1 MTPRD
6 AQPKR
11 LSLRRRTPE
20 PPAVDG
26 LSDNDLVER
35 SRAGEEAAYAEL
47 WRRHSRAGLAVAR
60 SASSS
65 LDPEDLVAEAF
76 TKIFQAVR
84 DGKGPQLG
92 FRPYLFTTIRNL
104 AASWGRD
111 RKESPLED
119 AEAIPDPETT
129 ESTTMHALDRSLT
142 AQAFR
147 SLPDRWQ
154 EVLWY
159 CDIEQLGPAEVAPLL
174 GLSANGVSALAYRA
188 REGLRQAWIQVH
200 LQSLDA
206 ESECRWVTDR
216 MGTYT
221 RGKLATRETVR
232 FERHLFE
239 CARCTIVLGEAREVG
254 SRLALIVLPLTVGAG
269 AATAYAAWIQG
280 GHNALASSASAA
292 SPLPSSVADTISSA
306 GSAGGATAAGG
317 AVAGGVT
324 VAAWSVGGALL
335 AAAAVAGTFVLAP
348 QLFPGTGGGSP
359 AGPPVAAAP
368 AHPRA
373 PGAAIPVPATPGE
386 APPAAEPPPG
396 ASPGSP
402 ADPPGPS
409 APPTS
414 TDPTISTDP
423 AAPSAPGATSAP
435 VAPSRPTA
443 PTGPTDPTAPTT
455 PTDPSA
461 PVEPRPPAAP
471 VVTSPWDAAHATAA
485 LAVDI
490 AGTGVPGATVTVTA
504 RPAAGPDGTAATASA
519 PALGTAVVDA
529 TGAWRLSA
537 DLHALTDGPWTM
549 ALVQTTADGSST
561 PTTLGLVIDRTALP
575 PVIASVDTGTGDL
588 AGRMAPIVSG
598 TAEPGAVVVVSDGDR
613 ELATVTADA
622 AGVWSTGELILA
634 SPSYALGARQTDPA
648 GNVSAPSAAV
658 TGTASA
664 PVVLA
669 IGAPHVAVLVVRGD
683 PGSTVEVW
691 LDGQATGRR
700 LTLDGAGY
708 GFTVIAAV
716 PGEHRVGAV
725 LVSGDRHGVLADT
738 SVRVGGS

>member
-6 AQPKR
+6 APSKR

-20 PPAVDG
+20 ALAVDG

-76 TKIFQAVR
+76 TKIFQAVQ

-111 RKESPLED
+111 RKEAPLED

-206 ESECRWVTDR
+206 DSECRWVTDR
-216 MGTYT
+216 MGAYT
-221 RGKLATRETVR
+221 RGKLANRETVR
-232 FERHLFE
+232 FERHLFG

-306 GSAGGATAAGG
+306 GSAGGATAGG
-317 AVAGGVT
+317 AVAGGVM

-348 QLFPGTGGGSP
+348 QLFPGTGGGAP

-386 APPAAEPPPG
+386 APPAAGPPLG
-396 ASPGSP
+396 AGPGSP
-402 ADPPGPS
+402 ADPAAPS
-409 APPTS
+409 TPPTP

-423 AAPSAPGATSAP
+423 AASSAP
-435 VAPSRPTA
+435 VAPSGPTVS
-443 PTGPTDPTAPTT
+443 TGPTDPTTPTT
-455 PTDPSA
+455 PTDPST

-490 AGTGVPGATVTVTA
+490 AGTGVPAATVTVTA
-504 RPAAGPDGTAATASA
+504 RPAAGPDGTASTAST
-519 PALGTAVVDA
+519 PALGTATVDA
-529 TGAWRLSA
+529 AGVWALSA
-537 DLHALTDGPWTM
+537 DLHALTDGPWTVV
-549 ALVQTTADGSST
+549 LVQTTADGSST

-575 PVIASVDTGTGDL
+575 PVIASVDAGTGDL
-588 AGRMAPIVSG
+588 AGRLAPIVSG
-598 TAEPGAVVVVSDGDR
+598 TAEPGALVVVSDGDR
-613 ELATVTADA
+613 QLATATADA

-634 SPSYALGARQTDPA
+634 SPSYALSARQTDPA

-658 TGTASA
+658 SGTASA
-664 PVVLA
+664 PAVLA
-669 IGAPHVAVLVVRGD
+669 VGAPHAAVLVVRGD

-700 LTLDGAGY
+700 LALDGAGY
-708 GFTVIAAV
+708 GLTAIAAV